1 MQDQMVSFAWESW
14 RKKADLVLSRKQ
26 LRPFLFL
33 GEVIIMKLVSL
44 LSVDKCQFFSI
55 ILVKHNLVIRT
66 SVLMEEQWEYWI
78 LSGIETQKIQVLCT
92 LNVHPHVG
100 IMKCPKTKSAKSAS
114 IVLIIAP
121 AERKIRTNPKPPK
134 GGHLISTKKTDSQFA
149 IYLENNPFNA
159 NAIFCGLSAKRRIK

>member
-78 LSGIETQKIQVLCT
+78 LSIIENQKNQVLYT
-92 LNVHPHVG
+92 SNIHPHAG
-100 IMKCPKTKSAKSAS
+100 TMKFPRTKSAKAAS

-121 AERKIRTNPKPPK
+121 ARKKRTNPKPPT
-134 GGHLISTKKTDSQFA
+134 GGHLISTKQLA
-149 IYLENNPFNA
+149 IYLEKNPLNA

>member
-78 LSGIETQKIQVLCT
+78 LSGIETQKIQVLYT
-92 LNVHPHVG
+92 LNVQPHVG
-100 IMKCPKTKSAKSAS
+100 IMRWPLTKSAKAAS
-114 IVLIIAP
+114 IVLTIAF
-121 AERKIRTNPKPPK
+121 AERRKRTNPKPPT
-134 GGHLISTKKTDSQFA
+134 GGHLISTKQLA
-149 IYLENNPFNA
+149 IYLEKNPLNA

>member
-78 LSGIETQKIQVLCT
+78 LSGIETQKNQILYTSNIQ
-92 LNVHPHVG
+92 PHVG
-100 IMKCPKTKSAKSAS
+100 IM
-114 IVLIIAP
+114 
-121 AERKIRTNPKPPK
+121 R
-134 GGHLISTKKTDSQFA
+134 
-149 IYLENNPFNA
+149 
-159 NAIFCGLSAKRRIK
+159 

>member
-78 LSGIETQKIQVLCT
+78 LSIIENQKNQVLYT
-92 LNVHPHVG
+92 SNIHPHVG
-100 IMKCPKTKSAKSAS
+100 IMKCPQTKSAKAAS

-121 AERKIRTNPKPPK
+121 AERKKRTNPKPPT
-134 GGHLISTKKTDSQFA
+134 GGHLISTKQLA
-149 IYLENNPFNA
+149 IYLEKNPLNA